1 MFTAVL
7 DESPRRRRGRRRQRL
22 TGRGKSLTNPPRFA
36 TGAAQGRV
44 GEGGVREYGGT
55 KLRQMV
61 GALRRGALSRRERP
75 ADRRH
80 APSPPGRIA
89 LNVATWNVHS
99 CVGVDARFAPDRTAA
114 VLNGLQA
121 DIIGLQ
127 EVGWHHRGET
137 GFDQFAFLGAAT
149 GMTVLSA
156 PTKEG
161 PQGHFGNA
169 LLTRFPVRAW
179 GAFNLTLPGKE
190 PRSGVDAILDVQ
202 GVELRVLVVHL
213 GLTPWER
220 ERQMADLIARC
231 DARPHTPTLLMGDFN
246 EWATNA
252 RRVAR
257 LARRFPDSGCPPS
270 FPVGMPT
277 LRLDRFYVA
286 AGLGLIAFEAVRKH
300 PAFRASDHLP
310 VAGRIVLP

>member
-1 MFTAVL
+1 MA
-7 DESPRRRRGRRRQRL
+7 E
-22 TGRGKSLTNPPRFA
+22 
-36 TGAAQGRV
+36 
-44 GEGGVREYGGT
+44 EGGVREDKAR

-61 GALRRGALSRRERP
+61 GALRRGALGRRERP

-80 APSPPGRIA
+80 AAPAPGRIA
-89 LNVATWNVHS
+89 VSIATWNVHS

-156 PTKEG
+156 PTKDG

-169 LLTRFPVRAW
+169 LLTRFPVRDW
-179 GAFNLTLPGKE
+179 SAFDLTLPGKE
-190 PRSGVDAILDVQ
+190 PRSGVDATLVVD
-202 GVELRVLVVHL
+202 GRDLRVLVVHL

-220 ERQMADLIARC
+220 DRQMADLIARC
-231 DARPHTPTLLMGDFN
+231 DGRPQTPTLLMGDFN

-252 RRVAR
+252 RRLVR
-257 LARRFPDSGCPPS
+257 LTRRFPDCGCPPS
-270 FPVGMPT
+270 FPVGLPA
-277 LRLDRFYVA
+277 LRLDRFYVS
-286 AGLGLIAFEAVRKH
+286 AGLSLLAFEAVRKH

-310 VAGRIVLP
+310 VSGRVALP